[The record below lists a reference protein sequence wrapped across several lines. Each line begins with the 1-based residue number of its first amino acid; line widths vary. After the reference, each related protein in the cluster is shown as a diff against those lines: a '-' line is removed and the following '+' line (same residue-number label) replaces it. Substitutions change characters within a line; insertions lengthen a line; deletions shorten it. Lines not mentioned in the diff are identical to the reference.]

1 MRCLKFLLIRNKYIV
16 QWSCSIASFAG
27 EYGTDCGF
35 FSTVASAKSTLR
47 LPHGKM
53 SAGTKYAFLLTV
65 TSLDGRS
72 ATNVVTVTPAFAGSP
87 EVFVTSAVSKFN
99 TGSKLVLGG
108 HVSSSASVTSVWSVY
123 TSLGEL
129 VPFEALTP
137 TTKSF
142 SPADVSSPFIFPLS
156 VDTSTFIGGRSYTFR
171 LTAYSTQFAG
181 KSTFSELVLTVN
193 APPTGG
199 HATVSPSTGEA
210 LVTKFYISSPGWT
223 TDVENYPLSYSFAY
237 KATITAPYLTLAASD
252 TKAFTISTLPAGPSM
267 FNNSVTIKS
276 DVADVFL
283 TSVSSIT
290 TVAVFFNPDVNVSEI
305 LSSTL
310 TNAFS
315 SSDINLV
322 FQTVNNVSHSA
333 ILLLV
338 FRAVTQLLNDS

>member
-1 MRCLKFLLIRNKYIV
+1 M

-35 FSTVASAKSTLR
+35 FSTAASTKSTLR
-47 LPHGKM
+47 LSHGKM

-87 EVFVTSAVSKFN
+87 EVFVTSSVSKFN

-108 HVSSSASVTSVWSVY
+108 HVSSSGSVTSVWSVY

-137 TTKSF
+137 TSKSF

-171 LTAYSTQFAG
+171 LTAYSTQDAG

-199 HATVSPSTGEA
+199 HATVSPSTGDA

-223 TDVENYPLSYSFAY
+223 TDVANYPLSYSFAY

-267 FNNSVTIKS
+267 FNNSVTIKG
-276 DVADVFL
+276 DVADVFMTSASSL
-283 TSVSSIT
+283 TS
-290 TVAVFFNPDVNVSEI
+290 VAVFFNADVNVSEI
-305 LSSTL
+305 LSSSL

-315 SSDINLV
+315 SSDMNLV

-333 ILLLV
+333 ILLLAFHEV
-338 FRAVTQLLNDS
+338 SQLLNDY